1 MGKKSKKTKAVTNG
15 TNSTLEPATVETVP
29 EKNVGLLEKSK
40 KIKKKKK
47 DKPVV
52 AATVEQVTEA
62 VGNGELVVTKPKKK
76 KKNKDKPVPVAEEQ
90 PAKVVQNGAKHK
102 KKKKNKQTKHDG
114 EQPADV
120 PEQKE
125 SNKKAKTQSKK
136 KKNKAPAKPKAIPAD
151 NDVVTSESESE
162 AEEVA
167 DESTAM
173 DRVNQ
178 SVLSQHSSAGKD
190 SSDEEDDGDDS
201 KEDTKSDSAKEAK
214 KSTRIQGPEYSVF
227 VGNLPTTI
235 KKGAIKK
242 LFMPYGRI
250 LTIRFR
256 TSDGVSLFKKKDR
269 KEAKALICYVRFSSK
284 EEAIAACAM
293 NGQMVEENRIRVS
306 LQTQK
311 HLGHIA
317 STVFVGNIHR
327 KTTDNDLY
335 DFFSRVGEIEYVRQ
349 ISDKGIGYVC
359 FKKGVSI
366 AKAIKLN
373 QQMLNGR
380 PLRISKVDPN
390 LQHKR
395 KNKKGNLVDKRRP
408 PVASGAAKRVAL
420 KTAKSSKEKGQP
432 TEFHGTVAKKQSG
445 GKKQKHHK
453 KGGGAEYKKKILAQK
468 LAAAAGKP
476 KKFR

>member
-1 MGKKSKKTKAVTNG
+1 MGKKMKKSKVASNG
-15 TNSTLEPATVETVP
+15 ADSALEPTVETVP
-29 EKNVGLLEKSK
+29 KENVGLSEKSK

-47 DKPVV
+47 DKLS
-52 AATVEQVTEA
+52 AANLLNQVTEA
-62 VGNGELVVTKPKKK
+62 VENGELAITKPKKNKNKGKPVPVAEQQPVGNGQTDDGSKHKKK
-76 KKNKDKPVPVAEEQ
+76 KKNKDKR
-90 PAKVVQNGAKHK
+90 AKNGGDA
-102 KKKKNKQTKHDG
+102 
-114 EQPADV
+114 PADV
-120 PEQKE
+120 PEP
-125 SNKKAKTQSKK
+125 KKSGKK
-136 KKNKAPAKPKAIPAD
+136 DKQQLKQRETKPKAIAVD

-162 AEEVA
+162 VDEEA

-173 DRVNQ
+173 DTVNQ
-178 SVLSQHSSAGKD
+178 SVLSQHSSADKD
-190 SSDEEDDGDDS
+190 SSDDEDGD
-201 KEDTKSDSAKEAK
+201 KKSDSTKEVAK
-214 KSTRIQGPEYSVF
+214 KSTRIQGPEYSIF
-227 VGNLPTTI
+227 VGNLPTAI

-269 KEAKALICYVRFSSK
+269 KEAKSLICYVRFTTK
-284 EEAIAACAM
+284 EESIAACAM

-317 STVFVGNIHR
+317 STVFVGNISR
-327 KTTDNDLY
+327 KTTDNELY
-335 DFFSRVGEIEYVRQ
+335 DFFGQVGEIEYVRQ

-366 AKAIKLN
+366 AKALKLN
-373 QQMLNGR
+373 QQQLNGR

-395 KNKKGNLVDKRRP
+395 KNKKGNLVDKRHP
-408 PVASGAAKRVAL
+408 LGPAAGGAKRVAQ
-420 KTAKSSKEKGQP
+420 KAAKSPQDKSGD
-432 TEFHGTVAKKQSG
+432 FHGAVAKKQG

-453 KGGGAEYKKKILAQK
+453 KGGGAEWKKKVLAQK
-468 LAAAAGKP
+468 LTAAAGKP